1 LEEKSDF
8 PWEVKGKQEKMA
20 RNRCFH
26 RELRKIQGGRS
37 RIIPGKSLGQILLFY
52 KRDRIIW
59 RITIFC
65 QSKKYLDSKN
75 KSLIDCFDFSPVLPA

>member
-1 LEEKSDF
+1 
-8 PWEVKGKQEKMA
+8 MA
-20 RNRCFH
+20 RNRCFR

-65 QSKKYLDSKN
+65 QSKKYLDSQIRA
-75 KSLIDCFDFSPVLPA
+75 SLFDFSFHEYCSHA

>member
-1 LEEKSDF
+1 
-8 PWEVKGKQEKMA
+8 MA
-20 RNRCFH
+20 RNRYFH
-26 RELRKIQGGRS
+26 RELRKIQGARS
-37 RIIPGKSLGQILLFY
+37 RIIPGKSYGQILLFY